1 MTKLEDVIVPEVF
14 NQYVIEKTA
23 ELSAIRSS
31 GIAAP
36 VPGLV
41 VSNGGYTI
49 NMPYWND
56 LTGDDEVLTE
66 GVALTPGKI
75 AATKDVAVIL
85 ARARAWGVTD
95 LAVAFSGA
103 NPDPMRA
110 IGDLVAQYWARKE
123 QSVLLA
129 ILKGVFA
136 SASMSDHLLD
146 ISGEEG
152 NDAIVTAETL
162 IDALSLLG
170 DAGGALTGIITHSA
184 VMYDLAKKNI
194 LDAKI
199 TGRNSLDAP
208 ELNTYLGRRLI
219 CDDSAPAAGGV
230 YTTYLFGQGAIGYA
244 EGSLPVPTETERK
257 ALLGEEYLVN
267 RREFIMHPRGVKWAS
282 PAIDGITPTNVE
294 LSDGDSWSRVYEG
307 KNVRIVALRHKIGPY
322 VAPPPI
328 IIDGGGSGGGT

>member
-1 MTKLEDVIVPEVF
+1 METKLADVIVPEVF
-14 NQYVIEKTA
+14 NQYVIQKTA

-36 VPGLV
+36 VPGV
-41 VSNGGYTI
+41 AVPNGGYTV

-56 LTGDDEVLTE
+56 LTGEDEVLSE
-66 GVALTPGKI
+66 SDELTPGKI
-75 AATKDVAVIL
+75 AASKDVAVVL
-85 ARARAWGVTD
+85 ARGRAWGVND
-95 LAVAFSGA
+95 LAIAFSGA

-110 IGDLVAQYWARKE
+110 IGDLVSAYWARKE
-123 QSVLLA
+123 QATLLA
-129 ILKGVFA
+129 ILKGIFA

-146 ISGEEG
+146 VSGEGG
-152 NDAIVTAETL
+152 NGAIITAEIL

-194 LDAKI
+194 LDAKV
-199 TGRNSLDAP
+199 TARNSLDAP

-219 CDDSAPAAGGV
+219 CDDSAPVTDGV

-257 ALLGEEYLVN
+257 ALAGNEYLVN
-267 RREFIMHPRGVKWAS
+267 RRSFILHPRGVKWNSAS
-282 PAIDGITPTNVE
+282 VDGATPSNAE
-294 LSDGDSWSRVYEG
+294 LATAANWTRVYEG
-307 KNVRIVALRHKIGPY
+307 KNVRIVALKHKIGPF
-322 VAPPPI
+322 VA
-328 IIDGGGSGGGT
+328 DSGGSSQE

>member
-1 MTKLEDVIVPEVF
+1 METKLDDVIVPEVF
-14 NQYVIEKTA
+14 NQYVIQRTA

-36 VPGLV
+36 VPGLAV
-41 VSNGGYTI
+41 PNGGYTV

-56 LTGDDEVLTE
+56 LTGDDEVLSDSNE
-66 GVALTPGKI
+66 LTPGKL
-75 AATKDVAVIL
+75 ATAKDVAVIL
-85 ARARAWGVTD
+85 ARGRAWGVND
-95 LAVAFSGA
+95 LAAAFSGA
-103 NPDPMRA
+103 NPDPMRI
-110 IGDLVAQYWARKE
+110 IGDLVAGYWARKE
-123 QSVLLA
+123 QATLLA
-129 ILKGVFA
+129 ILKGIFA

-146 ISGEEG
+146 ISGETG
-152 NDAIVTAETL
+152 NGAVITAETL

-199 TGRNSLDAP
+199 SARSSLDAP

-219 CDDSAPAAGGV
+219 CDDSAPATTGV

-257 ALLGEEYLVN
+257 ALAGNEYLVN
-267 RREFIMHPRGVKWAS
+267 RREFILHPRGVKWSAS
-282 PAIDGITPTNVE
+282 SISGVTPTNVE
-294 LSDGDSWSRVYEG
+294 LGTGANWNRVYEG
-307 KNVRIVALRHKIGPY
+307 KNVRIVALKHKIGPI
-322 VAPPPI
+322 VTTP
-328 IIDGGGSGGGT
+328 

>member
-1 MTKLEDVIVPEVF
+1 MAVTQLADVIVPEVF
-14 NQYVIEKTA
+14 NQYVIQRTA

-41 VSNGGYTI
+41 VPNGGYTV

-56 LTGDDEVLTE
+56 LTGDDEVLSDSAE
-66 GVALTPGKI
+66 LTPGKI
-75 AATKDVAVIL
+75 VAAKDVAVIL
-85 ARARAWGVTD
+85 ARGKAWSVND
-95 LAVAFSGA
+95 LAAAFSGA
-103 NPDPMRA
+103 QPDPMRV
-110 IGDLVAQYWARKE
+110 IGDLVAGYWARKE
-123 QSVLLA
+123 QATLLS

-136 SASMSDHLLD
+136 AASMSDHLLD
-146 ISGEEG
+146 ISAETG
-152 NDAIVTAETL
+152 NEAIISADTL

-194 LDAKI
+194 LDTKI
-199 TGRNSLDAP
+199 TARNSLDAP

-219 CDDSAPAAGGV
+219 CDDSAPAASGV

-257 ALLGEEYLVN
+257 TLAGNEYLVN
-267 RREFIMHPRGVKWAS
+267 RREFILHPRGVKWSATS
-282 PAIDGITPTNVE
+282 ITGVTPTNTE
-294 LSDGDSWSRVYEG
+294 LGTGANWARVYEG
-307 KNVRIVALRHKIGPY
+307 KNVRIVALKHKIGPF
-322 VAPPPI
+322 VAE
-328 IIDGGGSGGGT
+328 SGGGGGGGA